1 MVSLLDVF
9 ETIKNTSAIVILRER
24 IKRNV
29 NGLRAKKQP
38 TAQKGRF
45 FFTPMFFCV
54 KMVKVKEGGLS
65 FGRF

>member
-1 MVSLLDVF
+1 M
-9 ETIKNTSAIVILRER
+9 IVALHEQT
-24 IKRNV
+24 KRNG
-29 NGLRAKKQP
+29 NGLRAKKQFVLKQP

-54 KMVKVKEGGLS
+54 KMVRVKEGGLS